1 MILYKRYIDRDLYRD
16 ILIKCAVWHILI
28 RYLIKD
34 VYYESSIRDYKGFH
48 GWDISLGSK
57 PPI

>member
-1 MILYKRYIDRDLYRD
+1 MILYKRYIDRDLYRV
-16 ILIKCAVWHILI
+16 KCAIWHILI
-28 RYLIKD
+28 RYPIKD

-48 GWDISLGSK
+48 GRDISLGSK